1 MAPSKTPRCSPRYY
15 ISPRSSSSHVSFDHV
30 FFPNDVLPNPPFE
43 RRYKPSFI
51 RSGSL
56 LGSRPLARMQARAGK
71 LVSSFRVRRGRKRE
85 KFANPVDDSSKV
97 GDNSIQSKSLSYL
110 PFRRIFRVISI
121 RSLRA
126 STFSRGQSRC
136 ETSVR
141 DRVSLVDLYN
151 RELILSKERER
162 DETRFSQRRK
172 RSRRRWSVIFRDTRE
187 MRRVLGGRH
196 AL

>member
-1 MAPSKTPRCSPRYY
+1 MLASQLHFSTLFLLPRFLRPR
-15 ISPRSSSSHVSFDHV
+15 
-30 FFPNDVLPNPPFE
+30 FFPQRELPNDVLPNPPFE
-43 RRYKPSFI
+43 RRYKPSFT

-110 PFRRIFRVISI
+110 PFRRIFRVIPI
-121 RSLRA
+121 RSLEA
-126 STFSRGQSRC
+126 STFSHGDDDRGERQSRC
-136 ETSVR
+136 ATSVR

-151 RELILSKERER
+151 RELILSKGERRNTFLAAKE
-162 DETRFSQRRK
+162 EK
-172 RSRRRWSVIFRDTRE
+172 
-187 MRRVLGGRH
+187 
-196 AL
+196 

>member
-1 MAPSKTPRCSPRYY
+1 MLASQLHFSTLFLLPRFLRPR
-15 ISPRSSSSHVSFDHV
+15 
-30 FFPNDVLPNPPFE
+30 FFPQRELPNDVLPNPPFE
-43 RRYKPSFI
+43 RRYKPSFT

-110 PFRRIFRVISI
+110 PFRRIFRVI
-121 RSLRA
+121 RSLGA
-126 STFSRGQSRC
+126 STFSRGDDDRGERQSRC
-136 ETSVR
+136 ATSVR

-151 RELILSKERER
+151 RELILSKGERRNTFLAAKE
-162 DETRFSQRRK
+162 EK
-172 RSRRRWSVIFRDTRE
+172 
-187 MRRVLGGRH
+187 
-196 AL
+196 